1 MTSFEKLTASQ
12 ETLGAFLASIPTTGG
27 PWDKAFHQ
35 GFCAGCGQEDCKP
48 TCPCQNKRD
57 NPAWW
62 LKQEATPAPTGHREG
77 R

>member
-1 MTSFEKLTASQ
+1 MTNFEKLTASP

-27 PWDKAFHQ
+27 PWDEAFRRE
-35 GFCAGCGQEDCKP
+35 FCAGCDQD
-48 TCPCQNKRD
+48 KRD

-62 LKQEATPAPTGHREG
+62 LKQEATGHREG